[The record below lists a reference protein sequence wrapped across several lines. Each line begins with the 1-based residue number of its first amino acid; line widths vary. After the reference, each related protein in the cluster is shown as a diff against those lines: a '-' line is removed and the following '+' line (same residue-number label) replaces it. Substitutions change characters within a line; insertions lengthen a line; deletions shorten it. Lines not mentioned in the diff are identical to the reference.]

1 MGSGSGWSLIS
12 AGACEGV
19 TGSAQLLASEGRRIL
34 VDAGMFQGS
43 DEPLN
48 TRAWPFDVR
57 DIDAVILTHGH
68 LDHVG
73 RVPKLLRDGYRG
85 RVYATE
91 ATIAVAEVILRD
103 AAHLQIED
111 VERTRRRLRRAGRS
125 DRHLEPLYTEVDVER
140 SLEVMQPVSFG
151 EPIDFGCGVRAYLGR
166 AGHILGAGWVVL
178 EGPHGSVLV
187 SGDLGDDDG
196 PLHPPPESPPRVDA
210 LLLEST
216 YADRQHR
223 PFSATRAE
231 FAEVVAATLRR
242 GGNVLIPT
250 FALERTQSVL
260 LTLQELELEGA
271 IPVAPVILDAP
282 MGTRMTELYR
292 RYPGSLRAGLAAR
305 LYAGEDP
312 FAPEAL
318 RIARSRADSIRCNDA
333 QGVVILAGSGMM
345 NGGRMLHHLKHH
357 LWEARNA
364 LVVVG
369 YQAAGT
375 LGRQLVDGAQRVRIY
390 GETVAV
396 AAQLH
401 TINGFSAHADARA
414 LDAFRTAAGAGG
426 PEPSATLVPVHGED
440 HARGALAERAEQEGV
455 RVKPARHGE
464 ELPL

>member
-1 MGSGSGWSLIS
+1 MNSGWNLIS

-19 TGSAQLLASEGRRIL
+19 TGSAHLLASAGRRIL

-48 TRAWPFDVR
+48 TRPWPFDVR

-73 RVPKLLRDGYRG
+73 RLPKLIRDGYRG

-103 AAHLQIED
+103 AAHLQVED

-125 DRHLEPLYTEVDVER
+125 DHHLEPLYDEADVER
-140 SLEVMQPVSFG
+140 SLARMQPVSFA
-151 EPIDFGCGVRAYLGR
+151 EPIDFGRGVRAYLGR

-178 EGPHGSVLV
+178 EGPHGSVLA

-196 PLHPPPESPPRVDA
+196 PLHPPPERPPRVDA

-216 YADRQHR
+216 YADRNHR
-223 PFSATRAE
+223 PFEATRAE
-231 FAEVVAATLRR
+231 FASVVAATLRR

-271 IPVAPVILDAP
+271 IPMAPVILDAP
-282 MGTRMTELYR
+282 MGARMTELYR
-292 RYPGSLRAGLAAR
+292 RHPGSLRAGLAAR

-333 QGVVILAGSGMM
+333 EGIVILAGSGMM
-345 NGGRMLHHLKHH
+345 NGGRILHHLKHH
-357 LWEARNA
+357 LWNPRNA

-369 YQAAGT
+369 YQAEGA
-375 LGRQLVDGAQRVRIY
+375 LGRQIVDGAKRVRIY

-414 LDAFRTAAGAGG
+414 LDTFRSAAGAGG
-426 PEPSATLVPVHGED
+426 SEVGATLVPVHGEA
-440 HARGALAERAEQEGV
+440 HARAALTARAEAEGV
-455 RVKPARHGE
+455 RVAVARFGE
-464 ELPL
+464 GLSL

>member
-1 MGSGSGWSLIS
+1 MGSGWTLIS

-19 TGSAQLLASEGRRIL
+19 TGSAHLLASGGRRVLI
-34 VDAGMFQGS
+34 DAGMFQGT
-43 DEPLN
+43 DEALN
-48 TRAWPFDVR
+48 TRPWPFDVR
-57 DIDAVILTHGH
+57 DINAVILTHGH

-73 RVPKLLRDGYRG
+73 RLPKLIRDGYRG
-85 RVYATE
+85 RIHATE
-91 ATIAVAEVILRD
+91 ATMAVAEVILRD
-103 AAHLQIED
+103 AARLQQED

-125 DRHLEPLYTEVDVER
+125 DRHLEPLYTEADVER
-140 SLEVMQPVSFG
+140 TLAHMEPLGFG
-151 EPIDFGCGVRAYLGR
+151 EVLNLGRGVHAQLGR
-166 AGHILGAGWVVL
+166 AGHILGAAWVVL
-178 EGPHGSVLV
+178 EGPHGSVLA

-216 YADRQHR
+216 YADRHHR
-223 PFSATRAE
+223 DAAATRAE
-231 FAEVVAATLRR
+231 FAEVVGKTLRC

-260 LTLQELELEGA
+260 LTLQALEREGA
-271 IPVAPVILDAP
+271 IPTAPVILDAP

-292 RYPGSLRAGLAAR
+292 RHPDTLRAALAGR
-305 LYAGEDP
+305 LSAGEDP

-318 RIARSRADSIRCNDA
+318 RIARSRADSMRCNTE

-345 NGGRMLHHLKHH
+345 NGGRILHHLKHH

-375 LGRQLVDGAQRVRIY
+375 LGRQIVDGASRVRIN

-396 AAQLH
+396 AAALH

-414 LDAFRTAAGAGG
+414 LDAFRSAAGAGG
-426 PEPSATLVPVHGED
+426 TDPCAQLVPVHGEE
-440 HARGALAERAEQEGV
+440 HGRTALATRAAAEGV
-455 RVKPARHGE
+455 RVQSAHIGE
-464 ELPL
+464 VLTL